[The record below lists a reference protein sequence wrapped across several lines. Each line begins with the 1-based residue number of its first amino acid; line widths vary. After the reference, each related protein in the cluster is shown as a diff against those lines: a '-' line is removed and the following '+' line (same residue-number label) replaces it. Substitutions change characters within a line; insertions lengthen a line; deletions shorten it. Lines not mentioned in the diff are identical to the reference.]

1 MKTGIEFAA
10 APHEA
15 EVSRRAPSR
24 GATKRGEPT
33 ANAGRYTVAVVDRAL
48 RLLQAVARRPG
59 QRMTAIAAATGTTNA
74 RTFRLLATLEQAGF
88 VRQNE
93 EGKYR
98 LGVQALVLSEFA
110 REQLDLPAIAQPH
123 LEMLAERTGETVLVR
138 VIDGL
143 ASVCVA
149 KVDSRH
155 EFRVHPDFGVR
166 RPLHV
171 GSGKLLL
178 AFAPPAL
185 VARIV
190 AAGLPRF
197 TPNTTV
203 TAVGLRAQLARIR
216 EQGYGV
222 SRGERIEGA
231 LAIGVPIRDER
242 GEVVAS
248 LSIAGPAMRLSDK
261 IDSYVGMLH
270 KAALKIGEGL
280 GGSAAAAAR
289 DVSDGRAPNEA
300 RSAGDG
306 VGNDRSRREG
316 RRGRT

>member
-1 MKTGIEFAA
+1 LPLWNGAGKINVKRYFHKLRMKRPARPGD
-10 APHEA
+10 
-15 EVSRRAPSR
+15 S
-24 GATKRGEPT
+24 
-33 ANAGRYTVAVVDRAL
+33 RYTVAVVDRAL

-59 QRMTAIAAATGTTNA
+59 QRMTGIAAETGTTNA

-88 VRQNE
+88 VRQTG
-93 EGKYR
+93 EGTYQ

-110 REQLDLPAIAQPH
+110 RQQLDLPAIAQPH
-123 LEMLAERTGETVLVR
+123 LESLAERTGETVLVR

-185 VARIV
+185 AERVI

-203 TAVGLRAQLARIR
+203 TAAGLRAQLARIR
-216 EQGYGV
+216 EQGHGI

-248 LSIAGPAMRLSDK
+248 LSIAGPAVRLSDK
-261 IDSYVGMLH
+261 IDTYLGMLH
-270 KAALKIGEGL
+270 KAAQKISEGL
-280 GGSAAAAAR
+280 GGAAAAEVPR
-289 DVSDGRAPNEA
+289 TKI
-300 RSAGDG
+300 
-306 VGNDRSRREG
+306 G
-316 RRGRT
+316 RRQGGG